1 MRFMHMADVHLG
13 ACPDG
18 RADWSE
24 TRKKEI
30 WDTFRDSIADARKE
44 QVDLLLIAGD
54 LFHRQPLPQELKE
67 VFYDPPD
74 PGGADGGR
82 P

>member
-24 TRKKEI
+24 NSKKKKSGTRSA
-30 WDTFRDSIADARKE
+30 TALRM
-44 QVDLLLIAGD
+44 
-54 LFHRQPLPQELKE
+54 QE
-67 VFYDPPD
+67 
-74 PGGADGGR
+74 R
-82 P
+82 NR

>member
-44 QVDLLLIAGD
+44 QVDLLLIAGICFTGS
-54 LFHRQPLPQELKE
+54 LFPRN
-67 VFYDPPD
+67 
-74 PGGADGGR
+74 
-82 P
+82 